1 MRYLYERSKL
11 AMSHMGI
18 STNGV
23 LHLAV
28 ACDNEAVV
36 WAGGEGRGGTATA
49 AACLVHSSYALAL
62 PCSKTLPKGETH
74 CRSTWCSDTGAS
86 QRLLHEGEFHSLP
99 QQQLSW
105 DVPPRGAMNCWGKK
119 VSSSSTGQ
127 CRKGAR
133 CFS

>member
-1 MRYLYERSKL
+1 
-11 AMSHMGI
+11 MSHMGI

-23 LHLAV
+23 LHLVV

-86 QRLLHEGEFHSLP
+86 QRLLHEGEFQSAPATAELGCASQRGHELLGKESEL
-99 QQQLSW
+99 QLNRAVQERS
-105 DVPPRGAMNCWGKK
+105 K
-119 VSSSSTGQ
+119 VL
-127 CRKGAR
+127 
-133 CFS
+133 